1 MANPTV
7 ATYERMLERDL
18 FKDPA
23 NAFGDDDML
32 TTKLKVGGTL
42 GSEPNAVVARELDA
56 NVMGNIG
63 NGHSLVLYALL
74 QRAKGCVEKLLAFY
88 PAPTCHP
95 AISASVCVANV
106 AHSPVLFRAAIVWG
120 DAEVFNWLLNARQGF
135 IMLANF
141 SERVTWTTQV
151 SLERQ
156 GLGSLLYV
164 LSSNVQWVCQRVN
177 TERLPPPRYNV
188 CDKPVEMSAFVSAL
202 VTAKAEVAG
211 VEGRRDLAIHAAAK
225 QGHTEIVKVLLINGA
240 NVDAV
245 NHMGQTPLHLAFRFG
260 QRGTHVPLAAG
271 NAAALVAGPDVFLYP
286 VQRLLAHC

>member
-1 MANPTV
+1 MHNSQEEQLEAALKEAIMANPTV

-95 AISASVCVANV
+95 AIHLATQ
-106 AHSPVLFRAAIVWG
+106 SPA
-120 DAEVFNWLLNARQGF
+120 
-135 IMLANF
+135 
-141 SERVTWTTQV
+141 
-151 SLERQ
+151 
-156 GLGSLLYV
+156 
-164 LSSNVQWVCQRVN
+164 
-177 TERLPPPRYNV
+177 PPPLNLQI
-188 CDKPVEMSAFVSAL
+188 SSW
-202 VTAKAEVAG
+202 VTRLSVG
-211 VEGRRDLAIHAAAK
+211 VYG
-225 QGHTEIVKVLLINGA
+225 V
-240 NVDAV
+240 
-245 NHMGQTPLHLAFRFG
+245 
-260 QRGTHVPLAAG
+260 
-271 NAAALVAGPDVFLYP
+271 
-286 VQRLLAHC
+286 